1 MAAKHM
7 VREDNIALNLY
18 GASYFTGI
26 INLLSRIGVECEGK
40 YERKTS
46 REGLLYTICIDPHKN
61 SEIVGQTFFIVLSM
75 KNWGLWW
82 WKMRSD
88 ARKLSC
94 TGKIKLWNLSFTPLR
109 KYPFL
114 PFLCCQ
120 QSMISYISETKHLN
134 LIFVQLDELYD
145 PSNTKYYKELNHRTI
160 ISKTLGP

>member
-1 MAAKHM
+1 MM
-7 VREDNIALNLY
+7 EDEVGCYETKLY
-18 GASYFTGI
+18 
-26 INLLSRIGVECEGK
+26 
-40 YERKTS
+40 RK
-46 REGLLYTICIDPHKN
+46 N
-61 SEIVGQTFFIVLSM
+61 QTVKSQSFIPQS
-75 KNWGLWW
+75 
-82 WKMRSD
+82 
-88 ARKLSC
+88 
-94 TGKIKLWNLSFTPLR
+94 

>member
-1 MAAKHM
+1 MAAKYM

-75 KNWGLWW
+75 KN
-82 WKMRSD
+82 
-88 ARKLSC
+88 
-94 TGKIKLWNLSFTPLR
+94 
-109 KYPFL
+109 
-114 PFLCCQ
+114 
-120 QSMISYISETKHLN
+120 
-134 LIFVQLDELYD
+134 
-145 PSNTKYYKELNHRTI
+145 
-160 ISKTLGP
+160 